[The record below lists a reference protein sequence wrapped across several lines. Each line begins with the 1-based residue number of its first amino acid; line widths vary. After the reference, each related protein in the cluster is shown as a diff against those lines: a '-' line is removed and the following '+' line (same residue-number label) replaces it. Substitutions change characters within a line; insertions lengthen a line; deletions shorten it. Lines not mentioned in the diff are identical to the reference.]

1 MKKLMFMLVAI
12 ACAVVAQA
20 ATFKW
25 STGML
30 TVPGDTSTPIASDNG
45 TWAATLS
52 LFTDADMKN
61 AVSGASGLTAN
72 TPSAGALGNTVTGL
86 TTGDTYY
93 GIVTVTGTYGGKD
106 YTISVTDPVQ
116 IKFKTSG
123 TTQMNFSTA
132 IADAGGWPTGG
143 QGDGGAPEPTSGLLL
158 LVGGALLGLRRKR
171 A

>member
-12 ACAVVAQA
+12 VCAVATQA

-25 STGML
+25 STGTL
-30 TVPGDTSTPIASDNG
+30 TIPGGDDFITSENG
-45 TWAATLS
+45 SWAATLS
-52 LFTDADMKN
+52 LFTDADMKT
-61 AVSGASGLTAN
+61 AVSGAGGLTAS
-72 TPSAGALGNTVTGL
+72 TPNASGALGNTVTGL
-86 TTGDTYY
+86 TEGNTYY